1 MLNLDPLGLA
11 PNWVGFLL
19 AIRDRL
25 PLTKRSKVYCSIES
39 RTYLHQVGFY
49 RK

>member
-1 MLNLDPLGLA
+1 MRNLDPLGLA

-25 PLTKRSKVYCSIES
+25 SLEKRSNVCCSIES
-39 RTYLHQVGFY
+39 RTYLQQAGFY

>member
-11 PNWVGFLL
+11 LNWVGFLL

-25 PLTKRSKVYCSIES
+25 PLAKRSKVCCSIES
-39 RTYLHQVGFY
+39 RTYVHPAGFY